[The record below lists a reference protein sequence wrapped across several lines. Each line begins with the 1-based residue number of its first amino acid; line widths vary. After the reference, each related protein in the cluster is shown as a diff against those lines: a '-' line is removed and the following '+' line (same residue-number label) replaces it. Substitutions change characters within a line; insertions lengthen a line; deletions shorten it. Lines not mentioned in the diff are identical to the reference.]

1 MATTEV
7 IYEGTSRKAGLMRIL
22 REQDYPGNT
31 ARPIAKWRIK
41 GLVQALIQNDVGC
54 NGDR

>member
-7 IYEGTSRKAGLMRIL
+7 IYEGTTRKAGLMRIL